1 MQWTLESIVI
11 ADEKKNNLGQVCK
24 IIQESFEIADQAE
37 ATSEFY
43 NLLQKIQSNYYNYW
57 IR

>member
-43 NLLQKIQSNYYNYW
+43 GLLQKIQSNYYYY
-57 IR
+57 